1 MKLIVP
7 LAAIGLALG
16 TPARA
21 DRATATVV
29 QHWKFHSP

>member
-7 LAAIGLALG
+7 LAVIGLALG
-16 TPARA
+16 APAHA
-21 DRATATVV
+21 DRATAIVV